1 MAQSLD
7 EITDVIAMAALPLPA
22 ALRSAFTVQV
32 LTRLRACPA
41 ESVGVGLAHRIAAEE
56 QRNFLKAASNA
67 VGPDEARATRAG
79 VARSGRRLARASL
92 PQCRGP
98 LQDHDPQL
106 PDGVTTCIA
115 LSVPDPTSGD
125 CPTWAAEYRWSGCY
139 ARNYETRSFWPPAYP
154 FVAQP
159 CYDLWRRLG

>member
-1 MAQSLD
+1 MAQSPD

-56 QRNFLKAASNA
+56 QRNFLKAAPNT

-98 LQDHDPQL
+98 LQDHDPH
-106 PDGVTTCIA
+106 
-115 LSVPDPTSGD
+115 
-125 CPTWAAEYRWSGCY
+125 AAR
-139 ARNYETRSFWPPAYP
+139 R
-154 FVAQP
+154 
-159 CYDLWRRLG
+159 RRLPRASPCPYRTRHLATVLRGQRNIAGAGAMPAIMKRAASGRLLTLSSHNHAMIYGGG